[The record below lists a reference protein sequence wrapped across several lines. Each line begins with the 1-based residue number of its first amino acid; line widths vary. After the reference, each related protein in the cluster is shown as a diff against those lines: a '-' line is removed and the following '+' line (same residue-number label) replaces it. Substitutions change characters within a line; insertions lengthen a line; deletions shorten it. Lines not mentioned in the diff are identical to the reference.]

1 MRMIDGIYLLI
12 GTNLGDKKNNI
23 KIALEKITT
32 DVGVIT
38 AKSSVYETAAWGK
51 LDQPSFYNIAL
62 KVRSG
67 KTPTELLLSLQA
79 IEKEMGRIRIEKWG
93 ERLIDIDIL
102 YYEDQQIS
110 SPKLTVPHPELPNRR
125 FALIPLVEIADNF
138 VHPSLGKTNAQLLQD
153 CKDLLEVKKVT

>member
-1 MRMIDGIYLLI
+1 MIDGIYLLI
-12 GTNLGDKKNNI
+12 GTNLGDKKSNI

-51 LDQPSFYNIAL
+51 LDQPSFYNLAL

-67 KTPTELLLSLQA
+67 KTPIELLDSLQA

-93 ERLIDIDIL
+93 ERLIDIDML

-125 FALIPLVEIADNF
+125 FALVPLVEIADNF
-138 VHPSLGKTNAQLLQD
+138 VHPSLGKTNGELLQE
-153 CKDLLEVKKVT
+153 CKDLLEVKKVD